1 MVIAARFQ
9 AAARYKQS
17 SSPKNSEVDM
27 RTSLLASLIVALGI
41 ILISVGPA
49 AADSFIEYPDST
61 VSRVVALG
69 GGSHGFVLF
78 DFSAGGDLDIFVHP
92 VNAFSDLQFVSL
104 AGFVG
109 FALWLDFE
117 GTSGPFLV
125 YGVYTCL
132 GSSFSCSFGSRRGT
146 LLL

>member
-1 MVIAARFQ
+1 
-9 AAARYKQS
+9 
-17 SSPKNSEVDM
+17 M

-78 DFSAGGDLDIFVHP
+78 DFAGDFDIFVHP
-92 VNAFSDLQFVSL
+92 VNAFSDLQGVSL

-117 GTSGPFLV
+117 GTTPGGLLV
-125 YGVYTCL
+125 YGVYTCT
-132 GSSFSCSFGSRRGT
+132 GSPFSCSFGSRRGT

>member
-1 MVIAARFQ
+1 
-9 AAARYKQS
+9 
-17 SSPKNSEVDM
+17 M

-49 AADSFIEYPDST
+49 AADSFVGYPDGSI
-61 VSRVVALG
+61 SRVVALG
-69 GGSHGFVLF
+69 GGVQGFVFF
-78 DFSAGGDLDIFVHP
+78 DFASSGDLDIFVHP
-92 VNAFSDLQFVSL
+92 VNAFSDLAPVSL
-104 AGFVG
+104 AGFAG

-132 GSSFSCSFGSRRGT
+132 GSPFSCSFGGRRGT